1 MFTLNQYGLY
11 VHEPTDKTLTG
22 LEDMIRLDEMI
33 TADDVTQIRS
43 SLPTLTGILGVIEMV
58 NVQAQQFQGQFPCFT
73 IKDNENPE

>member
-33 TADDVTQIRS
+33 GADDVT
-43 SLPTLTGILGVIEMV
+43 
-58 NVQAQQFQGQFPCFT
+58 
-73 IKDNENPE
+73 